1 MKTIQCDFIS
11 VLYWIAIFISCYII
25 KIPGMYLSLCI
36 LVSRSYM
43 LTIHTIF
50 VVYPSSELDV
60 SIIIDLGVCKHF
72 ILNQKVRQLICFLII
87 PNLINIFILPLQ
99 CFLAF
104 CFYNLLL
111 FFNLL

>member
-1 MKTIQCDFIS
+1 
-11 VLYWIAIFISCYII
+11 
-25 KIPGMYLSLCI
+25 MYLSLCI

-43 LTIHTIF
+43 LTIHTIVIF
-50 VVYPSSELDV
+50 YPSSELDV

-72 ILNQKVRQLICFLII
+72 ILNHKVRQLICLLII
-87 PNLINIFILPLQ
+87 PNLAKVFIRPLQ

-104 CFYNLLL
+104 CFYNLFL